1 MHGVP
6 RASVSNSA
14 STCLNQCSIEAMTSS
29 LSVDLF
35 TLLTRQLHDTAVSVT
50 VGASHIK
57 PRLEVLIAC
66 KANRVMP
73 FGMEIIA

>member
-6 RASVSNSA
+6 RASVSNFA
-14 STCLNQCSIEAMTSS
+14 LTCLNQCSIDAMTSS

-35 TLLTRQLHDTAVSVT
+35 TLLTRQPNDTAVSVT
-50 VGASHIK
+50 IGASHIK
-57 PRLEVLIAC
+57 RRLEVLIAC
-66 KANRVMP
+66 KADRVMP

>member
-6 RASVSNSA
+6 RASANDSA
-14 STCLNQCSIEAMTSS
+14 LTCLNQCSIEAMTSS

>member
-1 MHGVP
+1 
-6 RASVSNSA
+6 
-14 STCLNQCSIEAMTSS
+14 MTSS

-35 TLLTRQLHDTAVSVT
+35 TLLTRQPHDTAVSVT

-66 KANRVMP
+66 KADRVMP

>member
-1 MHGVP
+1 MHGDP

-14 STCLNQCSIEAMTSS
+14 LTCLNQCSIEAMKSS
-29 LSVDLF
+29 LSGDLF
-35 TLLTRQLHDTAVSVT
+35 TLLTRQPHDTAVSDT
-50 VGASHIK
+50 VGASHIN